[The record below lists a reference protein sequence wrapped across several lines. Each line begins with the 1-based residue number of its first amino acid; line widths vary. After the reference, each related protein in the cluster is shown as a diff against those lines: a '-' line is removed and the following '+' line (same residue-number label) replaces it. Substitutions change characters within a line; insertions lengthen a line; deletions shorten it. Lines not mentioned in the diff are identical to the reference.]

1 MKKIF
6 TLIALLMM
14 ATWVGWGQKVWDGTA
29 DTDWYNGNPN
39 ATEFTIN
46 TAEELAGLA
55 ELVNEGKNFDGKTVK
70 LGADIILNENSENY
84 KEWET
89 TAPEKEW
96 TPIGIT
102 YNGFAG
108 TFDGC
113 GHIISG
119 LYINENENE
128 TNIHYGLFAKTVGT
142 ITHVQVINS
151 YIEANS
157 YLGGIVGYIG
167 DFGKIT
173 KCSFVGIIKAK
184 LEDANNQSAPNSTPL
199 YCGGICGS
207 QKSPDGIE
215 SCFFKGRIEAEIN
228 NCSDWSVKNI
238 GGIVGSSVAGTI
250 KDCYNEG
257 TIIVSGS
264 KNSLISISIG
274 GIAGSTYSIYG
285 CYNIGSVTVSVENSP
300 QSANVVPPVSA
311 GGIVGSADIGGVKY
325 CYNTGAI
332 SNTVEAGTNYKIGEI
347 VGDATSA
354 PLEKNYILSTS
365 ESTTSGIT
373 SASEEQF
380 KSGEV
385 AWNLRGPITIDD
397 KTTILGFGQDLQDA
411 LITSPT
417 LLAFTPGKEVYKLI
431 LKYPTNQTLEIYR
444 NAIESNLLPQTTYE
458 EIMEGAAE
466 GQDLVWKNEAG
477 DIFSGNTYKVTK
489 DETLTGELKN
499 VYNITAIVTPEE
511 AGEITNLKETA
522 ANGEEVSFSLG
533 ITDGYKLSS
542 VTMNE
547 ETLVD
552 ENADGIYTFTMPSKD
567 VTITATFEKIETGGD
582 GEEEGE
588 GGISTKRYQLFLADQ
603 DFYLNDEYDA
613 GLVLYSLH
621 DKRYTKAGSSFTI
634 WFEKHGEVNEG
645 ARVFISNRAN
655 GEYKEVKLD
664 EVSGYYQIRNV
675 QSNIYVKLY
684 TEEGFPVAIEAIE
697 ATEARA
703 YAQANKIVVVTPEP
717 TEVQIIS
724 MAGAVVA
731 TAQVA
736 GQQEFAN
743 LAEGVYIVRMGESVV
758 KLQVRN

>member
-6 TLIALLMM
+6 TLIAAMLLVP
-14 ATWVGWGQKVWDGTA
+14 WVGWGQTVWNGTA
-29 DTDWYNGNPN
+29 NTEWYKENK
-39 ATEFTIN
+39 TEFTII
-46 TAEELAGLA
+46 TAEQLAGLA

-113 GHIISG
+113 GHIING

-167 DFGKIT
+167 NSGEIT

-184 LEDANNQSAPNSTPL
+184 LEDANNQSAPESRPL

-207 QKSPDGIE
+207 QNSPNGIE

-228 NCSDWSVKNI
+228 NCSDFSGKYI
-238 GGIVGSSVAGTI
+238 GGIVGYSVAGAI

-257 TIIVSGS
+257 TITVSGS
-264 KNSLISISIG
+264 ENSLISISIG

-311 GGIVGSADIGGVKY
+311 GGIVGSANIGGVKY

-385 AWNLRGPITIDD
+385 AWNLRGPFTIDD
-397 KTTILGFGQDLQDA
+397 ETTILGFGQDLQDA

-431 LKYPTNQTLEIYR
+431 LKYPTDQTLEIYR

-511 AGEITNLKETA
+511 AGEIKNLKETA

-613 GLVLYSLH
+613 EGLVLYSLH
-621 DKRYTKAGSSFTI
+621 DKRYTKAGSSFTV

-684 TEEGFPVAIEAIE
+684 TEEGFPVANESIE
-697 ATEARA
+697 ATDARA
-703 YAQANKIVVVTPEP
+703 YAQANKIVVITPEP
-717 TEVQIIS
+717 TDVQIIS

-731 TAQVA
+731 SAQVA

-743 LAEGVYIVRMGESVV
+743 LAEGVYIVRMGKEIV